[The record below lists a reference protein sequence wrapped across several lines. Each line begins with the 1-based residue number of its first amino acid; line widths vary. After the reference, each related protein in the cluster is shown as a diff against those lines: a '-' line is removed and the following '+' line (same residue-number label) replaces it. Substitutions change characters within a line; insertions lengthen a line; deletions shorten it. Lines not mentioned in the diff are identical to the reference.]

1 MNRRNLLITSAFLS
15 FGLPSANATAETI
28 AVDLVIVG
36 SGAAGLSAAYW
47 AAKSGLQNILV
58 LEKEPVIGGSSTI
71 AEGVFSVSDT
81 PFQKA
86 KNIFDRD
93 ELFFDDMMRQ
103 GNFKNDP
110 TLVRLYITES
120 KKVFAWFNQH
130 GVYPSGVFLS
140 AGMSAPRGHSF
151 NSTALIQTLRLEC
164 EKKGVRI
171 LTSTQAVK
179 LLTEQ
184 HTVSGVVAEA
194 AGHHLVEIRSLH
206 GIILATGGF
215 TRNRKMLCQF
225 APALKN
231 AAVISGIG
239 STGDGITMA
248 LPLGVQLADTAFI
261 KASYGFRL
269 NPASI
274 VDFTSIYYEGAVIVN
289 QQGQRFVNESSSYKT
304 LGEKALEQPGGK
316 SYIIFD
322 NRMRLSAMEH
332 RPIDR
337 VLWSGYD
344 RGEPLDFVFWG
355 NTIEEAAK
363 KAGLSPAT
371 VADTVKQYNH
381 AVDFGQPDALGRQTL
396 SAGYGHPLPL
406 KEPPYFIMPSVS
418 AIMGTYC
425 GLRVNTR
432 MQVVGQEG
440 QPIPGLFA
448 AGEVMGGVH
457 GENYITGTGLGKA
470 LTFGKVAGESVATIA
485 AEWSK

>member
-1 MNRRNLLITSAFLS
+1 
-15 FGLPSANATAETI
+15 
-28 AVDLVIVG
+28 
-36 SGAAGLSAAYW
+36 
-47 AAKSGLQNILV
+47 
-58 LEKEPVIGGSSTI
+58 
-71 AEGVFSVSDT
+71 
-81 PFQKA
+81 
-86 KNIFDRD
+86 
-93 ELFFDDMMRQ
+93 
-103 GNFKNDP
+103 
-110 TLVRLYITES
+110 
-120 KKVFAWFNQH
+120 
-130 GVYPSGVFLS
+130 
-140 AGMSAPRGHSF
+140 MSAPRGHSF

-164 EKKGVRI
+164 EKKGIRI

-184 HTVSGVVAEA
+184 AVVSGVVAEV
-194 AGHHLVEIRSLH
+194 AGHHSLEIRSLH
-206 GIILATGGF
+206 GVILATGGF
-215 TRNRKMLCQF
+215 TRNREMLCHF

-239 STGDGITMA
+239 STGDGIAMA
-248 LPLGVQLADTAFI
+248 LPFGSQLADTAFI

-289 QQGQRFVNESSSYKT
+289 QQGRRFVNESSSYKT
-304 LGEKALEQPGGK
+304 LGEKALEQPEGK

-322 NRMRLSAMEH
+322 NRMRLTAMEH

-355 NTIEEAAK
+355 NTVEEAAK
-363 KAGLSPAT
+363 KAGLSPTAVT
-371 VADTVKQYNH
+371 DTIKRYNQ
-381 AVDFGQPDALGRQTL
+381 AIDSDQPDEFGRQTL

-406 KEPPYFIMPSVS
+406 EEPPYFIMPSVS

-425 GLRVNTR
+425 GLRVNTH
-432 MQVVGQEG
+432 MQVIGQGG

-457 GENYITGTGLGKA
+457 GANYITGTGLGKA
-470 LTFGKVAGESVATIA
+470 LTFGKVAGESVAAIA
-485 AEWSK
+485 GELL

>member
-1 MNRRNLLITSAFLS
+1 MNRRNLLITSVLLG
-15 FGLPSANATAETI
+15 FGLPDANATPETVT
-28 AVDLVIVG
+28 VDLVIVG

-47 AAKSGLQNILV
+47 AAEGGLQNILV

-81 PFQKA
+81 PYQKA
-86 KNIFDRD
+86 QNISDSN

-110 TLVRLYITES
+110 ALVRLYITES
-120 KKVFAWFNQH
+120 KKVFDWFNQR
-130 GVYPSGVFLS
+130 GVHPSGVFLS

-164 EKKGVRI
+164 EKKGIRI

-184 HTVSGVVAEA
+184 AVVSGVVAEV
-194 AGHHLVEIRSLH
+194 AGHHSLEIRSLH
-206 GIILATGGF
+206 GVILATGGF
-215 TRNRKMLCQF
+215 TRNREMLCHF

-239 STGDGITMA
+239 STGDGISMA
-248 LPLGVQLADTAFI
+248 LPFGSQLADTAFI

-289 QQGQRFVNESSSYKT
+289 QQGRRFVNESSSYKT
-304 LGEKALEQPGGK
+304 LGEKALEQPEGK

-322 NRMRLSAMEH
+322 NRMRLTAMEH

-363 KAGLSPAT
+363 KAGLSPTAVT
-371 VADTVKQYNH
+371 DTIKRYNH
-381 AVDFGQPDALGRQTL
+381 AVDSDQPDEFGRQTL

-406 KEPPYFIMPSVS
+406 EEPPYFIMPSVS

-432 MQVVGQEG
+432 MQVIGQGG

-470 LTFGKVAGESVATIA
+470 LTFGKVAGESVAAIA
-485 AEWSK
+485 GELLK

>member
-1 MNRRNLLITSAFLS
+1 MNRRNLLITSILLG
-15 FGLPSANATAETI
+15 FGLPSANATPET
-28 AVDLVIVG
+28 ATVDLVIVG

-47 AAKSGLQNILV
+47 AAEGGLQNILV

-81 PFQKA
+81 PYQKA
-86 KNIFDRD
+86 QNISDSD

-110 TLVRLYITES
+110 ALVRLYITES
-120 KKVFAWFNQH
+120 KKVFNWFDQR
-130 GVYPSGVFLS
+130 GVHPSGVLLS

-184 HTVSGVVAEA
+184 QTVYGVIAKG
-194 AGHHLVEIRSLH
+194 AGHRSFEILSRH
-206 GIILATGGF
+206 GVILATGGF
-215 TRNRKMLCQF
+215 TRNQEMLCRF

-239 STGDGITMA
+239 STGDGISMA
-248 LPLGVQLADTAFI
+248 LPLGVQLEDTAFI

-289 QQGQRFVNESSSYKT
+289 QQGRRFVNESSSYKT
-304 LGEKALEQPGGK
+304 LGEKALKQPEGK

-332 RPIDR
+332 RSIDR

-344 RGEPLDFVFWG
+344 RGEPLDFAFWG
-355 NTIEEAAK
+355 DTIEEATK

-371 VADTVKQYNH
+371 VADTVNRYNR
-381 AVDFGQPDALGRQTL
+381 AVESGQPDDFERQTL

-406 KEPPYFIMPSVS
+406 KEPPYFIMPSAS

-425 GLRVNTR
+425 GLKVNTR
-432 MQVVGQEG
+432 MQVIGQGG
-440 QPIPGLFA
+440 QPIPRFFA

-470 LTFGKVAGESVATIA
+470 LTFGKVAGESVVSFAK
-485 AEWSK
+485 EVPK